1 MVIYP
6 YLPGFRKM
14 YIVSSIGVFY
24 IDKNTIDTSE
34 KGRRFLMKKH
44 IIEIND
50 LQDDSKWQ
58 LTQWLTLLE

>member
-1 MVIYP
+1 M
-6 YLPGFRKM
+6 
-14 YIVSSIGVFY
+14 
-24 IDKNTIDTSE
+24 NTIDISE